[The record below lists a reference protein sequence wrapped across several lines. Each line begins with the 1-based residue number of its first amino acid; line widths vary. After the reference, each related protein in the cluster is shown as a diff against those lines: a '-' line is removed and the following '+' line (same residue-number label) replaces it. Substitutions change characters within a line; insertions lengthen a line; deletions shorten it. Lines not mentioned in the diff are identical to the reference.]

1 MAGVD
6 GAGRFAPSL
15 EEGAELDRRVLADGA
30 PEQGALG
37 RRVETVAAMREVGD
51 ELPCPRARKDFLRRP
66 GIEGMQCPGARKN
79 GAPGA
84 MPAATPPN
92 LPNEVATPE
101 PFENQFG

>member
-1 MAGVD
+1 
-6 GAGRFAPSL
+6 
-15 EEGAELDRRVLADGA
+15 
-30 PEQGALG
+30 
-37 RRVETVAAMREVGD
+37 
-51 ELPCPRARKDFLRRP
+51 
-66 GIEGMQCPGARKN
+66 MQCPGARKN